1 MMTLSANAQR
11 IGDDIMR
18 LVNHGTIRQRTFRT
32 IEDEGFPHVKAVAC
46 GCESRLGKAETVAA
60 RQSGSIGS

>member
-18 LVNHGTIRQRTFRT
+18 LSTLGTASVR
-32 IEDEGFPHVKAVAC
+32 EGRC
-46 GCESRLGKAETVAA
+46 LRCESRLGKAETVAA